1 MAGLSNIEI
10 KMERRLC
17 TVDGELGYFHCW
29 EHYSTVIEPSPM
41 VGGYPGG
48 TLSYVLGIV
57 EFPEDVRK
65 VTVDSIKF
73 CDEENAMLAEMVKH
87 MEDRKENEK

>member
-1 MAGLSNIEI
+1 MMAGLSNIEI
-10 KMERRLC
+10 KKERRLC

-41 VGGYPGG
+41 IGGHPGG
-48 TLSYVLGIV
+48 TISYVLGIV
-57 EFPEDVRK
+57 EFPEGVRK

-73 CDEENAMLAEMVKH
+73 CDEENAMLAEMAKH
-87 MEDRKENEK
+87 MEENKK